1 MEEPKLC
8 KVTFIP
14 IGVSVDVPAG
24 TTVLEAA
31 RDADVPLATEC
42 GGDGTCGTCR
52 VVICEGTI
60 EVPAGGADSS
70 TKVLSRDELRHG
82 YVLACEARVNQ
93 DILVGVPKES
103 RLASTVFAGDE
114 NVERLSGS
122 TADVDL
128 AEHQIDPLV
137 SKHYLELAAPSLDD
151 NAADLDRLIAALG
164 KKVPAELEMGL
175 AAMRSLPG
183 ALREDGWR
191 VTATTA
197 HRGPVAEI
205 TNVEAGDTT
214 DAHLGLAI
222 DLGTTTVVAHLVDL
236 RDGDTLG
243 TAAKYNSQIGCGA
256 DIIHRILFAEAEGV
270 EKLQKMIVGDLNLLV
285 QELMTR
291 HHASP
296 GEIVAAVAAGN
307 TTMIH
312 TLLALDPSFIRR
324 EPYIGV
330 GCSPAPLRAAD
341 IGFDIAPAAELYC
354 LPMISGFVGADT
366 VAGTLAVGLDRSD
379 ELSVMIDIGTNGEIV
394 VGNNDWQVCAS
405 ASAGPAFEGSQTQ
418 DGMRAHAGAIDH
430 IKLLDADNVESFST
444 IDSAPPVG
452 ICGTGYIDLLAELLR
467 VGLMDR
473 TGSLDPD
480 CASDRVRM
488 NEITDAPEYVV
499 VWEQDSDSGKDIVIS
514 QADITSV
521 LRAKA
526 AIYAATRILLKSLD
540 LSFDNVEHLY
550 VAGSFGNYLKL
561 ENAIIIGLLPDIPLE
576 KVHFVG
582 NSCVTGA
589 KLTLLSRER
598 HQQAQDLARKMTYF
612 ELSTAPGFM
621 DEFVSA
627 QFFPHTDV
635 EQFPTAAAALRRR
648 PA

>member
-14 IGVSVDVPAG
+14 IGTSVDVPAG

-31 RDADVPLATEC
+31 RSADVPLAAEC

-82 YVLACEARVNQ
+82 YVLACEARVN
-93 DILVGVPKES
+93 LPVTVGVPKES
-103 RLASTVFAGDE
+103 RLASAVFTGDE
-114 NVERLSGS
+114 SVERLSGS
-122 TADVDL
+122 AAEVDL
-128 AEHQIDPLV
+128 TTQQLDPLV
-137 SKHYLELAAPSLDD
+137 GKHYLELPAPSLDD

-164 KKVPAELEMGL
+164 KQVPGGLEMGL

-183 ALREDGWR
+183 AMREDGWR

-197 HRGPVAEI
+197 HRGAVTEI
-205 TNVEAGDTT
+205 TNVEAGDTR

-236 RDGDTLG
+236 QNGDTLG
-243 TAAKYNSQIGCGA
+243 SAAKYNSQIGCGA
-256 DIIHRILFAEAEGV
+256 DIIHRILFAESEGV
-270 EKLQKMIVGDLNLLV
+270 DKLQKMIVGDLNLLV

-291 HHASP
+291 HHVSP
-296 GEIVAAVAAGN
+296 GEITAAVAAGN

-330 GCSPAPLRAAD
+330 GCLPAPLRAAD
-341 IGFDIAPAAELYC
+341 IGLEIAPAAELYC

-366 VAGTLAVGLDRSD
+366 VAGTLAVGIDESD

-394 VGNNDWQVCAS
+394 IGNSDWQVCAS

-418 DGMRAHAGAIDH
+418 DGMRAHTGAIDH
-430 IKLLDADNVESFST
+430 ITLVDADNIKSFST
-444 IDSAPPVG
+444 IGSAPPCG
-452 ICGTGYIDLLAELLR
+452 ICGTGYVDLLAELLR
-467 VGLMDR
+467 VGVIDR
-473 TGSLDPD
+473 TGSLNTE
-480 CASDRVRM
+480 CGSSRVRM
-488 NEITDAPEYVV
+488 NESTDAPEYVIV
-499 VWEQDSDSGKDIVIS
+499 CQKDSDSDKDIVIS
-514 QADITSV
+514 QADILSI

-540 LSFDNVEHLY
+540 LTFDNVEHLY
-550 VAGSFGNYLKL
+550 VAGSFGNYLAL
-561 ENAIIIGLLPDIPLE
+561 ENAIIIGLLPDMPLE

-589 KLTLLSRER
+589 KLTLLSQDRYR
-598 HQQAQDLARKMTYF
+598 QAQGLARKMTYF
-612 ELSTAPGFM
+612 ELSTAQGFM

-627 QFFPHTDV
+627 QFFPHTDI
-635 EQFPTAAAALRRR
+635 EQFPTAAAALRGRSV
-648 PA
+648 